1 MYSTNLVEISLDE
14 FREILLAAQLLPTQ
28 KVILNNLPNNIQKFK
43 NEGLKNLQEL
53 QGFLKKKQNYPTI
66 AEEIEIDKE
75 MLVIFNRMVNSYIVK
90 VLPLAELG
98 IFTNEELNALAAAKI
113 KNTEQYY
120 EAIIIAEQRESVS
133 AQIHIPL
140 EKMEYALRIIDLLR
154 INGVGVEYA
163 KILYEIG
170 IKSVADYNHT
180 PSETI
185 LMSVKQLNAKKLVT
199 KATLGISDI
208 DYCRRFCE
216 QLDCEIE

>member
-1 MYSTNLVEISLDE
+1 MYSINLAEISLDR
-14 FREILLAAQLLPTQ
+14 FAEILVKAQLLPTQ
-28 KVILNNLPNNIQKFK
+28 KVILNNLSKNMQKLK
-43 NEGLKNLQEL
+43 DRGLPNLQEL
-53 QGFLKKKQNYPTI
+53 HNFLKKNENYPSVAQETG
-66 AEEIEIDKE
+66 IDPE
-75 MLVIFNRMVNSYIVK
+75 YLVILNRMVNSFIVK
-90 VLPLAELG
+90 SIPLAKLE
-98 IFTNEELNALAAAKI
+98 IFTNEELNALASLELKS
-113 KNTEQYY
+113 TQQYY
-120 EAIIIAEQRESVS
+120 ETLLIAKHRKDVS
-133 AQIHIPL
+133 TQTHIPV
-140 EKMEYALRIIDLLR
+140 EKVEYALRIIDLLR

-185 LMSVKQLNAKKLVT
+185 LMSVKQLNAKKMVT